1 MLNSQHIY
9 QSESF
14 QNVHINRIHLLHLCP
29 EECCK
34 SVVGILLFH
43 LLADFEI
50 LIITT
55 NDSLV
60 VMRIEKMLVGSSYCR
75 YDLMLTTARGMTV
88 YQASC
93 TTGFNSLHQLL
104 RLDQQSLKN
113 KFPPQEAK
121 QTFRGSIATL
131 PTLKCNDLK

>member
-1 MLNSQHIY
+1 MLDSQHIY

-14 QNVHINRIHLLHLCP
+14 QNAHINRIHPLHLCP

-43 LLADFEI
+43 LQADFGI
-50 LIITT
+50 LIVTT
-55 NDSLV
+55 NDFSV
-60 VMRIEKMLVGSSYCR
+60 VMKIGKMLVDSSYSQ
-75 YDLMLTTARGMTV
+75 YDLMLAIARGMTV

-93 TTGFNSLHQLL
+93 TAGFNSLHQLL
-104 RLDQQSLKN
+104 LVDQQSLKN

-131 PTLKCNDLK
+131 PNLKCNDLK

>member
-1 MLNSQHIY
+1 MLNSQHIC

-14 QNVHINRIHLLHLCP
+14 QNVHINRIRLLHLCP

-43 LLADFEI
+43 LQADFGI

-55 NDSLV
+55 NDSSV
-60 VMRIEKMLVGSSYCR
+60 GMRIEKMLVDSSYSQ
-75 YDLMLTTARGMTV
+75 YDLMLAIARGMTV
-88 YQASC
+88 YQASL
-93 TTGFNSLHQLL
+93 TAGFNSLHQSLL
-104 RLDQQSLKN
+104 VDQQSLKN